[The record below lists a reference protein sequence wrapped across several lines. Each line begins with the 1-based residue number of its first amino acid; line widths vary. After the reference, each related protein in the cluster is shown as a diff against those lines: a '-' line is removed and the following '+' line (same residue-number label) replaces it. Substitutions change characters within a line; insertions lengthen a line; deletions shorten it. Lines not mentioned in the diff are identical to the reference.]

1 MIIGA
6 FFKFFLISWEIV
18 WPILLLTTVSLWTTA
33 RSFKTLSVLDK
44 ILNSI
49 EVRDLAFKIKKF
61 LDHIK
66 EVEEEEHEL
75 EIVDE
80 TQYEELDS
88 RLQVIEV
95 FFDSVQSIGKSK
107 KKLS

>member
-1 MIIGA
+1 MKTWRIKINTEA
-6 FFKFFLISWEIV
+6 IE
-18 WPILLLTTVSLWTTA
+18 LL
-33 RSFKTLSVLDK
+33 RQSFKTLSVLDK
-44 ILNSI
+44 ILNSV
-49 EVRDLAFKIKKF
+49 EVRVLAFKIKKF
-61 LDHIK
+61 LDHIE
-66 EVEEEEHEL
+66 EVEEEEEHEL
-75 EIVDE
+75 QIVDE